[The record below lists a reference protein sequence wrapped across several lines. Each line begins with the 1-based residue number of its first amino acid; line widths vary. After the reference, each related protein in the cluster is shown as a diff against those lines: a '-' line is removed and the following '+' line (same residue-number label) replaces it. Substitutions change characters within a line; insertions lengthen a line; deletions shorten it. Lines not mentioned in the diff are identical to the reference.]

1 MKKIIVLILAAV
13 LLLIVFFIPVT
24 QQKSLLIKSSFFN
37 VYKQLTNADKWK
49 NWRPDLRKA
58 YESDSTKIVIK
69 KDSSSFTIDNAAI
82 HLQVKSAGSEF
93 TVSEQDSN
101 KTVNYSYSVIPDKFP
116 NKTWITV
123 FKHTNIFGYLTHGF
137 GQVTFSDTHADDL
150 KNFMETDSL
159 IYGYKIYKT
168 RVPESNLIVIR
179 KEVLAKDKFSEA
191 AAMFATLQHYV
202 ATHGLKQTQPVIAQ
216 FLPKG
221 TTDSAQVN
229 IGLFIDRE
237 IGSDK
242 VVTFTR
248 MPKGGPLYSAKFKG
262 KFSERKKAYA
272 GLQQY
277 FTDHLYQSAILP
289 FETYLDN
296 KLPTSDTGKV
306 NMQINFTSFF

>member
-1 MKKIIVLILAAV
+1 MKKIIVLILAVV

-24 QQKSLLIKSSFFN
+24 HQKSILIKSSFFN
-37 VYKQLTNADKWK
+37 VYKQLTNAGKWK

-69 KDSSSFTIDNAAI
+69 KDSNSFIIDNAAI
-82 HLQVKSAGSEF
+82 HLHVKTAGSEF
-93 TVSEQDSN
+93 TINEQDSN
-101 KTVNYSYSVIPDKFP
+101 KTVNYNYSVIPDKFP
-116 NKTWITV
+116 NKTWVTV
-123 FKHTNIFGYLTHGF
+123 FKHTSIFSYFIHGS
-137 GQVTFSDTHADDL
+137 GPATFSDTHADDL

-159 IYGYKIYKT
+159 IYGYKIIKT
-168 RVPESNLIVIR
+168 RVPESNLIVI
-179 KEVLAKDKFSEA
+179 KKAVLATDKFSEA
-191 AAMFATLQHYV
+191 ANMFATLQHYI

-216 FLPKG
+216 FSPKG
-221 TTDSAQVN
+221 ATDSAQVN
-229 IGLFIDRE
+229 VGLFIDRE
-237 IGSDK
+237 VGSDK

-248 MPKGGPLYSAKFKG
+248 MPKGGPLYSAEFTG
-262 KFSERKKAYA
+262 KFNERKKAYA

-306 NMQINFTSFF
+306 NIQVNFTAFF

>member
-1 MKKIIVLILAAV
+1 MRKIIFILLAAI
-13 LLLIVFFIPVT
+13 LLLVVFFIPIT
-24 QQKSLLIKSSFFN
+24 QQKVILIKSSFFN
-37 VYKQLTNADKWK
+37 VYKQLANADKWK
-49 NWRPDLRKA
+49 KWRPDLRKA

-69 KDSSSFTIDNAAI
+69 KDTNSFMIDNAAI

-93 TVSEQDSN
+93 TVNEQDSN
-101 KTVNYSYSVIPDKFP
+101 RTIHYNYSVIPDKFP
-116 NKTWITV
+116 NKTWVTV
-123 FKHTNIFGYLTHGF
+123 VKHTNVFGYLTHGS
-137 GQVTFSDTHADDL
+137 GPAMFSDTHADDL

-159 IYGYKIYKT
+159 IYGFKILKT

-179 KEVLAKDKFSEA
+179 KLVLAKDKFSEA

-229 IGLFIDRE
+229 VGLFIDRE
-237 IGSDK
+237 VGSDK
-242 VVTFTR
+242 VVTYTR
-248 MPKGGPLYSAKFKG
+248 MPKGGPLYAAKFTG
-262 KFSERKKAYA
+262 KFNQRKEAYA

-306 NMQINFTSFF
+306 TIQVNFTAYF